1 MGFDFDDD
9 DFDLDNIKDTSNEPE
24 NLDQNYDADYI
35 RTFQEYLDEHVH
47 GIQFKV
53 KPPMNESA
61 FYNRTASAFDNR
73 KAIIDIE
80 SITDDIN
87 ELYFIILDER
97 VDLSD
102 DKTRVEYPDWIL
114 PEDIKFFKELINIQ
128 KAKFGE
134 NEKLF
139 KCIKYLKKA
148 GE

>member
-24 NLDQNYDADYI
+24 NLVQNYDNDYI
-35 RTFQEYLDEHVH
+35 TSFQEYLDEHVH
-47 GIQFKV
+47 GIKFSV
-53 KPPMNESA
+53 KPPINE
-61 FYNRTASAFDNR
+61 SAFDNR
-73 KAIIDIE
+73 KAIIDID

-114 PEDIKFFKELINIQ
+114 PGDIKFFKELIDIQ